1 MKLLAKNAKMVMK
14 FRRVSTFIAIKSLTV
29 IKQYFNYQLD
39 TGTNTVCT
47 RYEYVKK
54 ITVSLYR

>member
-1 MKLLAKNAKMVMK
+1 MVMK

-39 TGTNTVCT
+39 TDTNTVCT

-54 ITVSLYR
+54 IKITVPFFQTIAEKEI